1 MYPTLQDK
9 PVEEKPKT
17 KEKVLEVKST
27 KKPHISQLKS
37 KTFLQNEFSPT
48 TKDFFDVPTLDL
60 EIDPKEDDEEFS
72 KRKQFS
78 FIYFGR

>member
-1 MYPTLQDK
+1 M
-9 PVEEKPKT
+9 EEKPKT
-17 KEKVLEVKST
+17 TEKVLEVKFT
-27 KKPHISQLKS
+27 KKPQMSRLKS

-60 EIDPKEDDEEFS
+60 DIDPEEDDEEFS

-78 FIYFGR
+78 FKYFGR